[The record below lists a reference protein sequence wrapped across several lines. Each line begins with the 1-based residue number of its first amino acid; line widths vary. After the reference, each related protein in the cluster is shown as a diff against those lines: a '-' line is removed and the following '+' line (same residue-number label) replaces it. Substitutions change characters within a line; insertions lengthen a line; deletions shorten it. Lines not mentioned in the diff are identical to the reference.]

1 MATRNLVPRI
11 SGEGGIGKVD
21 KAWAT
26 GVFDNL
32 YFGGVLLE
40 GFDQNVK
47 TSDSVEF
54 LSGNFVSGLT
64 INGIDVSGMDGDV
77 DVLSG
82 SIDSLIADVATI
94 SGSLADLEE
103 TADVETLSGSLD
115 SLTADVATISA
126 SLADLEETPDIETLS
141 GSLDS
146 LTADVSTIS
155 GSLADLEETAD
166 VEALSGSLDSLTADV
181 ATISASLADTSSTTE
196 SVLSGAAEF
205 LFFSNV
211 TDNDG
216 ITEKTYYPT
225 PDPNLHLSGVTVA
238 SASNLR
244 VELKWD
250 GPNYDYIGEAF
261 IEGQKI
267 PIDNIE
273 QLDSNTRRFV
283 GYLDNLDLEGKST
296 ISGEA
301 NGRSVTIPLVELGS
315 GPESLDIR
323 ISPISTAT
331 PKPGQLLGSTHL
343 KQGDTINIEADFNT
357 SDVDLIKVF
366 NSGISQGID
375 FASYSLSEQNGIFT
389 ATIPIEISNR
399 NGSHFVSIQ
408 AINSFGSTGDAT
420 ISTGSINLDQ
430 AYPSISITEP
440 TNYNG
445 RSDGLRE
452 GETTTFSNSVS
463 NFDENS
469 DFIEYRE
476 LDSSISISNKNTLE
490 SPKQVS
496 YQAGIFNNSDNAE
509 IYVFRTGNGATDTEA
524 LTVKIA
530 NSPEITGA
538 LIASTAS
545 TAVSPSILGSSEV
558 KAGDEVEAKVYIDGK
573 GSSINDISVSV
584 SNKDLSDGT
593 QQSFSSSYSK
603 TTLSDGSFEF
613 TIPVKVFGPLGNGS
627 RDGQQGASFKARN
640 NFNSQGDEFSSQP
653 LANLNNGTIPQI
665 QFNSVSYPAGQQ
677 AIKSSESATVDNSVS
692 NFDSI
697 SYSSPN
703 GELSISN
710 PNTFEQSKNADYLNG
725 GYNVDVDG
733 GVDNLK
739 ISATKTSNGATI
751 ESSSIVNI
759 ANSPLILSV
768 NNLASKLPSSVSGE
782 SDQFNLSSSQVM
794 LNAPTLGVDPS
805 QSPPSSLSQNNSG
818 TSKNG
823 NSYTINI
830 AESDQKG
837 TFSWQVSAR
846 NLANISTTT
855 ISTNPTY
862 TLAGFSERIIQASPN
877 SIGAGLA
884 SIGTTVSNTSNLN
897 FENISEGGSAPNGGT
912 IYSYEPIANG
922 TQLDNSFDLNNKFT
936 TCNSTGSAD
945 SNGDHVFNLDKMNR
959 SANTSTSNPASFVIS
974 ES

>member
-11 SGEGGIGKVD
+11 SGEGGIGKIN

-32 YFGGVLLE
+32 YFGGILLE

-47 TSDSVEF
+47 TTDNVEF
-54 LSGNFVSGLT
+54 ASGNFSNGLT
-64 INGIDVSGMDGDV
+64 INGVNVSGMA
-77 DVLSG
+77 S
-82 SIDSLIADVATI
+82 SINTV
-94 SGSLADLEE
+94 
-103 TADVETLSGSLD
+103 
-115 SLTADVATISA
+115 
-126 SLADLEETPDIETLS
+126 
-141 GSLDS
+141 
-146 LTADVSTIS
+146 
-155 GSLADLEETAD
+155 
-166 VEALSGSLDSLTADV
+166 
-181 ATISASLADTSSTTE
+181 E
-196 SVLSGAAEF
+196 SVLSGSAEF
-205 LFFSNV
+205 LFFSDVSDNQGV
-211 TDNDG
+211 TNKVFY
-216 ITEKTYYPT
+216 ET
-225 PDPNLHLSGVTVA
+225 PDPNLFLSGVTVA
-238 SASNLR
+238 SASDLR

-250 GPNYDYIGEAF
+250 GPNDDYVGEAF

-267 PIDNIE
+267 PLSNID
-273 QLDSNTRRFV
+273 QLGTDTRRFA
-283 GYLDNLDLEGKST
+283 GYIDNLNLEGNTT

-301 NGRSVTIPLVELGS
+301 NGRSVIIPLTELGS
-315 GPESLDIR
+315 GPEALDIR
-323 ISPISTAT
+323 IDPIESAT
-331 PKPGQLLGSTHL
+331 PKAGQLLGSTHL
-343 KQGDTINIEADFNT
+343 KQGDTINIEADFST
-357 SDVDLIKVF
+357 DDVSLIKVF
-366 NSGISQGID
+366 NSGISQGVD
-375 FASYSLSEQNGIFT
+375 FSSYTLSENNGTFT
-389 ATIPIEISNR
+389 ATIPVEISNR
-399 NGSHFVSIQ
+399 NSAQFVAIQ
-408 AINSFGSTGDAT
+408 AINSFGSTGDAVH
-420 ISTGSINLDQ
+420 STGFINLDQ

-452 GETTTFSNSVS
+452 GEATTFTNSVS

-476 LDSSISISNKNTLE
+476 LDNSISISNKNTLE

-573 GSSINDISVSV
+573 GSAINDISVSV

-677 AIKSSESATVDNSVS
+677 AIKSSESAAVDNSVS

-697 SYSSPN
+697 VYSSPN
-703 GELSISN
+703 GELSISS
-710 PNTFEQSKNADYLNG
+710 PNTFEQSKNTDYLNG

-733 GVDNLK
+733 GVNNLK

-768 NNLASKLPSSVSGE
+768 NNLASKLSSSVPGE

-794 LNAPTLGVDPS
+794 LNAPTLGVDPA

-862 TLAGFSERIIQASPN
+862 TLAGFSQRTIQASPN
-877 SIGAGLA
+877 SIGAGL
-884 SIGTTVSNTSNLN
+884 SNIGTSVSNPSDVD

-912 IYSYEPIANG
+912 IYSYEPISNG
-922 TQLDNSFDLNNKFT
+922 TQLNNSFDLNNKFAI
-936 TCNSTGSAD
+936 CDSSGVAD
-945 SNGDHVFNLDKMNR
+945 ENGDHVFNLDKLNR
-959 SANTSTSNPASFVIS
+959 SANTSTLNPASFVIS
-974 ES
+974 EN